1 MDLIGSLVC
10 HVLFSL
16 WLYCLHGMLY
26 GEKEKIF
33 QKSKPSD
40 NDSFTLAHRAI
51 AFNFA
56 LKQTYG
62 SVRAEV
68 FCGDSKQLLLKH
80 RLTSRFSLTKL
91 FFSLTNHFLFLSI
104 KHS

>member
-40 NDSFTLAHRAI
+40 IDSFILAYIAI
-51 AFNFA
+51 AFNFV

-80 RLTSRFSLTKL
+80 RLTSRFSLT
-91 FFSLTNHFLFLSI
+91 NHFLFLSI

>member
-16 WLYCLHGMLY
+16 WLYYLRYMRY
-26 GEKEKIF
+26 GDKEKIF

-40 NDSFTLAHRAI
+40 IDSFTLAHIAI

-56 LKQTYG
+56 LKT
-62 SVRAEV
+62 
-68 FCGDSKQLLLKH
+68 DL
-80 RLTSRFSLTKL
+80 RLCWC
-91 FFSLTNHFLFLSI
+91 
-104 KHS
+104 